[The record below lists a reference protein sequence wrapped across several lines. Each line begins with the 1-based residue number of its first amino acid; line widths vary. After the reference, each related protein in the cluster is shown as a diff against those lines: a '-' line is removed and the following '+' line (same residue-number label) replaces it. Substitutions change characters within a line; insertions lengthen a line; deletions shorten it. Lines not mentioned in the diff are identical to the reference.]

1 MVTIACVT
9 QSGGE
14 KAREAPA
21 DRRTVQ
27 RCGRVQSGNF
37 ITFTMAAT
45 PLPPPLAA
53 LTRRFG
59 RFELRQLLGKSAGTM
74 VWLARDPRGGH
85 EVMLTLPRIQP
96 LDADALEHW
105 VRAVRAAARLDHP
118 NLAPVVEVG
127 VQDQWPFIAVDRQHG
142 VTLAEWFATHPN
154 VPAAEVV
161 GWMCQLLRG
170 LAFAHEAGVVHLDPQ
185 LHSVLIN
192 ERGDVCLMG
201 LAAAGDASRV
211 SADSSQPRSASS
223 AMAVAPSQ
231 LQAQR
236 EAATVD
242 LLACGVLLHHL
253 LTGQPALDQAD
264 TALVILRMAPLGR
277 ELVRLPWST
286 SLPIPE
292 PLRAIANRS
301 TSGQERLRYRI
312 ARTLLGALTGW
323 LEAQSQDGGGPLG
336 LLLDRLR
343 TVGHLPAL
351 PGLAARVARVTSLE
365 SQRTDEIADQ
375 VLVDMALSFELLRT
389 LNSAQVQGTQIQGNG
404 SVLTLRRIISL
415 IGVNGVRLAANT
427 LRQWPG
433 PLSEGHAMALQAMFE
448 RVRLAGNL
456 AQALRPAGYDPQV
469 IYLIAVMQNLG
480 RLMLRYHFADE
491 AEQIQQLMRP
501 QPADRDAGTP
511 EQPGLSEEAAAYAV
525 LGVDIESMGSVV
537 ARSWGLGDDVLHM
550 VRRLPVDATVRK
562 PDSDAEVLR
571 LIASAANDAV
581 DAVSLL
587 PAPRVA
593 AAIAH
598 VAQRYARALG
608 INAREV
614 GDALL
619 VARDMLRSGVPA
631 PETGRADRARS
642 SALAANA
649 DADADAEADVGAD
662 AETTP
667 AR

>member
-1 MVTIACVT
+1 
-9 QSGGE
+9 
-14 KAREAPA
+14 
-21 DRRTVQ
+21 
-27 RCGRVQSGNF
+27 
-37 ITFTMAAT
+37 
-45 PLPPPLAA
+45 
-53 LTRRFG
+53 
-59 RFELRQLLGKSAGTM
+59 
-74 VWLARDPRGGH
+74 
-85 EVMLTLPRIQP
+85 
-96 LDADALEHW
+96 
-105 VRAVRAAARLDHP
+105 
-118 NLAPVVEVG
+118 
-127 VQDQWPFIAVDRQHG
+127 
-142 VTLAEWFATHPN
+142 
-154 VPAAEVV
+154 
-161 GWMCQLLRG
+161 
-170 LAFAHEAGVVHLDPQ
+170 
-185 LHSVLIN
+185 
-192 ERGDVCLMG
+192 
-201 LAAAGDASRV
+201 
-211 SADSSQPRSASS
+211 
-223 AMAVAPSQ
+223 MAVAPSQ
-231 LQAQR
+231 LQARR
-236 EAATVD
+236 EAAIVD
-242 LLACGVLLHHL
+242 VLACGVLLHHL

-264 TALVILRMAPLGR
+264 TALVIQRMAPLGR

-292 PLRAIANRS
+292 PLRAIANRC

-312 ARTLLGALTGW
+312 GRTLLGALTGW
-323 LEAQSQDGGGPLG
+323 LEAQSQDGSGPLG

-365 SQRTDEIADQ
+365 GQRTDEIADQ

-404 SVLTLRRIISL
+404 PVLTLRRIISL

-433 PLSEGHAMALQAMFE
+433 PLSEGQAMALQAMFE
-448 RVRLAGNL
+448 RVRLAGHL

-501 QPADRDAGTP
+501 HPADRDAGTP
-511 EQPGLSEEAAAYAV
+511 EQLGLSEEAAAYAV

-562 PDSDAEVLR
+562 PDTDADVLR
-571 LIASAANDAV
+571 LTASAANDVV
-581 DAVSLL
+581 DVVSLL

-608 INAREV
+608 INARDV
-614 GDALL
+614 SDALL
-619 VARDMLRSGVPA
+619 VARDTLRSGIAAHEPR
-631 PETGRADRARS
+631 RADGARP
-642 SALAANA
+642 SAA
-649 DADADAEADVGAD
+649 DADADT
-662 AETTP
+662 ETTP